1 MTSETVSNAGKSVK
15 AKAQTLNA
23 ARKYEPYPKY
33 KDSGVEWLGKIPR
46 EWGTKRLK
54 YTASLCKGKFQAKP
68 DDAVYIGLEHVEPWT
83 GKLIYGSQLESVESA
98 VTPFTSGNILFGKLR
113 PYLAKAACP
122 SFDGVCT
129 SEILVF
135 RAQKDYSPDYLK
147 FCLLSRSYI
156 EWLNSNTYG
165 TKMPRIDPSELENSL
180 MPTPTLSQQ
189 KMIVEFLNTETA
201 KIDALVAQKERLIEL
216 LKERR
221 TALITRAVT
230 KGLSPDAPMKDSGVE
245 WLGEIPKHWEI
256 KRLKCLATVNDQTLS
271 ESTAVDTPITY
282 VDIGGVDATN
292 GITSKEEYTF
302 GNAPSRARRI
312 VRCDDIIVSTVRT
325 YLRAIAPI
333 SESESHI
340 IVSTGFAV
348 IRPVALDA
356 SFAAYALRAPY
367 FVERVVANSIGV
379 SYPAINAS
387 DMITF
392 PIAFPNLSEQ
402 QSISL
407 FLNRETE
414 KINALIEKTHEAI
427 NKLKEFRIALISAA
441 VTGKTDV
448 QDSAV
453 Q

>member
-1 MTSETVSNAGKSVK
+1 MHIYPNQLKYVWTAYPSPKEQYAIANFLDRETAKINALVAQKERLIELLKERRTALITRAVTKGLNPK
-15 AKAQTLNA
+15 ALM
-23 ARKYEPYPKY
+23 

-201 KIDALVAQKERLIEL
+201 KIDALIAK
-216 LKERR
+216 
-221 TALITRAVT
+221 
-230 KGLSPDAPMKDSGVE
+230 
-245 WLGEIPKHWEI
+245 
-256 KRLKCLATVNDQTLS
+256 TL
-271 ESTAVDTPITY
+271 
-282 VDIGGVDATN
+282 
-292 GITSKEEYTF
+292 
-302 GNAPSRARRI
+302 
-312 VRCDDIIVSTVRT
+312 
-325 YLRAIAPI
+325 
-333 SESESHI
+333 
-340 IVSTGFAV
+340 
-348 IRPVALDA
+348 
-356 SFAAYALRAPY
+356 
-367 FVERVVANSIGV
+367 
-379 SYPAINAS
+379 
-387 DMITF
+387 
-392 PIAFPNLSEQ
+392 
-402 QSISL
+402 
-407 FLNRETE
+407 
-414 KINALIEKTHEAI
+414 EAI
-427 NKLKEFRIALISAA
+427 DKLREFRIALISAA
-441 VTGKTDV
+441 VTGKIDV
-448 QDSAV
+448 QDSAA